1 MKGGCDTTLRTPCA
15 AARAVNLLS
24 PNNLWR
30 HPTGEAFRTGVIFPL
45 PRRLAGLLMA
55 IYGQPN
61 SWTCGPFALKHGLL
75 ALGVF
80 AREDALASAA
90 GSTEQHGTDEPGL
103 RRAARLHGAELGVE
117 RWTNPRAARRAV
129 VAWLDRWVPV
139 LLCLDQWEHWVT
151 AVAADAEHVIL
162 FDSKYDAPLRA
173 EPWAPLLERLACR
186 RHYLGG
192 VWTSTLYDLH
202 PLLPRRA
209 PALRLTLSPERA
221 RQLMRD
227 ENAEL
232 AASWDDYAR
241 ALLPLALSP
250 GDQLE
255 LGEDLERFIASRRG
269 AIADRVVAACG
280 GGGETHAAA
289 GRVVDG
295 LRFVAGMYRAL
306 LLPEREAAAVAR
318 LAEIAVALLP
328 AKPREALA
336 VAAAS
341 AA

>member
-1 MKGGCDTTLRTPCA
+1 
-15 AARAVNLLS
+15 
-24 PNNLWR
+24 
-30 HPTGEAFRTGVIFPL
+30 
-45 PRRLAGLLMA
+45 MA
-55 IYGQPN
+55 ICGQPN
-61 SWTCGPFALKHGLL
+61 SWTCGPFSLKHGLL

-80 AREDALASAA
+80 ARADALTSAA
-90 GSTEQHGTDEPGL
+90 GSTEQYGTDEPGL
-103 RRAARLHGAELGVE
+103 RRAARLHGAELGAE
-117 RWTNPRAARRAV
+117 RWTNPHTAQRATL
-129 VAWLDRWVPV
+129 AWLDRRVPV

-186 RHYLGG
+186 RQLLGG

-202 PLLPRRA
+202 PLVPRRA
-209 PALRLTLSPERA
+209 PALRLALSPERA

-227 ENAEL
+227 ENAGL

-241 ALLPLALSP
+241 ALLSLALSP

-255 LGEDLERFIASRRG
+255 LGEDLERFIAARRE

-280 GGGETHAAA
+280 GGGGDTHAAA
-289 GRVVDG
+289 VRVVDG
-295 LRFVAGMYRAL
+295 LGFVAGMYRAL

-328 AKPREALA
+328 GKRGEALA
-336 VAAAS
+336 VAAAP

>member
-1 MKGGCDTTLRTPCA
+1 
-15 AARAVNLLS
+15 
-24 PNNLWR
+24 
-30 HPTGEAFRTGVIFPL
+30 
-45 PRRLAGLLMA
+45 
-55 IYGQPN
+55 
-61 SWTCGPFALKHGLL
+61 
-75 ALGVF
+75 
-80 AREDALASAA
+80 
-90 GSTEQHGTDEPGL
+90 
-103 RRAARLHGAELGVE
+103 
-117 RWTNPRAARRAV
+117 
-129 VAWLDRWVPV
+129 
-139 LLCLDQWEHWVT
+139 VT
-151 AVAADAEHVIL
+151 AVTADAEHVIL

-186 RHYLGG
+186 RRYLGG

-227 ENAEL
+227 ENAGL

-269 AIADRVVAACG
+269 AIADRVVAACDG
-280 GGGETHAAA
+280 GGGGGADTHAAA
-289 GRVVDG
+289 ARVVDG
-295 LRFVAGMYRAL
+295 LGFVAGMYRAL

-328 AKPREALA
+328 AKHREALA
-336 VAAAS
+336 VAAAP

>member
-1 MKGGCDTTLRTPCA
+1 
-15 AARAVNLLS
+15 
-24 PNNLWR
+24 
-30 HPTGEAFRTGVIFPL
+30 
-45 PRRLAGLLMA
+45 MA
-55 IYGQPN
+55 IYAQPN

-90 GSTEQHGTDEPGL
+90 GSTEQYGTDEPGL
-103 RRAARLHGAELGVE
+103 RRAARLHGAELRTE
-117 RWTNPRAARRAV
+117 RWTNAHAAHRAA

-186 RHYLGG
+186 RRYLGG

-227 ENAEL
+227 ENAGL

-269 AIADRVVAACG
+269 AIADRVVAACDG
-280 GGGETHAAA
+280 GGGGGADTHAAA
-289 GRVVDG
+289 ARVVDG
-295 LRFVAGMYRAL
+295 LGFVAGMYRAL

-328 AKPREALA
+328 AKQREALA
-336 VAAAS
+336 VAAAP

>member
-1 MKGGCDTTLRTPCA
+1 
-15 AARAVNLLS
+15 
-24 PNNLWR
+24 
-30 HPTGEAFRTGVIFPL
+30 
-45 PRRLAGLLMA
+45 MA
-55 IYGQPN
+55 ISGQPN
-61 SWTCGPFALKHGLL
+61 SWTCGPFSLKHGLL

-80 AREDALASAA
+80 AREDALTSAA
-90 GSTEQHGTDEPGL
+90 GSTEQYGTDEPGL
-103 RRAARLHGAELGVE
+103 RRAARLHGAELGAE
-117 RWTNPRAARRAV
+117 RWTNPHAAQRAA
-129 VAWLDRWVPV
+129 VAWLDRRVPV

-173 EPWAPLLERLACR
+173 ESWAPLLERLACR
-186 RHYLGG
+186 RRYPGG

-202 PLLPRRA
+202 PLVPRR
-209 PALRLTLSPERA
+209 PSGLRLALSPERA

-227 ENAEL
+227 ENAGL
-232 AASWDDYAR
+232 AARWDDYAR

-255 LGEDLERFIASRRG
+255 LGEDLERFIAARRE

-280 GGGETHAAA
+280 GGAGGGGGGGVDTHAAA
-289 GRVVDG
+289 VRVVDG
-295 LRFVAGMYRAL
+295 LGFVAGMYRAL

-328 AKPREALA
+328 GKREEARA
-336 VAAAS
+336 VAAAP